1 MCELSDH
8 MASFAT
14 ANVFLKHVVTEKT
27 KTKSQGSTPIA
38 IMVTSNETKSL
49 ALNPY

>member
-27 KTKSQGSTPIA
+27 KTKSQGSRAQLKKNT
-38 IMVTSNETKSL
+38 NHHNGDFK
-49 ALNPY
+49 